1 VNIEYH
7 VEVEKSYYS
16 VPYQLIDKEVV
27 IRYSDKLVE
36 IFYNNKR
43 IALHSR
49 LHQAGAYSTQEAHMA
64 AAHRAY
70 AHQTPSNL
78 IGRAARFGEKTKAL
92 VIEILK
98 RRPHPQ
104 MGIRSCSGILK
115 AARHLEAEVMEAI
128 CEKMLEL
135 ESYTLAHFKSILKH
149 KTYLKAEPQTAT
161 TPESIHENIRGKLQ
175 GLKAALM
182 EQIEGGGKY
191 AAMSFEERLSLLIDR
206 EVTDRKN
213 RSIQRMLGLS
223 KLKDKQAHLSDLDYR
238 AGRGID
244 KGLIK
249 TLAKNDWIERK
260 QNIIITGPTGTGKSF
275 LASALANQAILS
287 ACSAYYSRIST
298 LLANI
303 ALVRGD
309 GSYLGWLK
317 KLSRFRLLILDD
329 LGLSTLS
336 TTQTQELLEI
346 IEDRSHTGSTIVTSQ
361 LPVKEW
367 YAYFNVPT
375 LADAIMD
382 RLVNNS
388 YRIELKG
395 ESMRTHPGRCHHGQV
410 GQ

>member
-1 VNIEYH
+1 
-7 VEVEKSYYS
+7 
-16 VPYQLIDKEVV
+16 
-27 IRYSDKLVE
+27 
-36 IFYNNKR
+36 
-43 IALHSR
+43 
-49 LHQAGAYSTQEAHMA
+49 M
-64 AAHRAY
+64 
-70 AHQTPSNL
+70 
-78 IGRAARFGEKTKAL
+78 
-92 VIEILK
+92 
-98 RRPHPQ
+98 
-104 MGIRSCSGILK
+104 
-115 AARHLEAEVMEAI
+115 
-128 CEKMLEL
+128 KMLEH
-135 ESYTLAHFKSILKH
+135 TLDQITQL
-149 KTYLKAEPQTAT
+149 
-161 TPESIHENIRGKLQ
+161 KLQ

-206 EVTDRKN
+206 EVSDRKN

-287 ACSAYYSRIST
+287 AYSAYYSRIST

-309 GSYLGWLK
+309 GSYLSWLK

-336 TTQTQELLEI
+336 TSQTQELLEI
-346 IEDRSHTGSTIVTSQ
+346 IEERSHTGSTIVTSQ

-395 ESMRTHPGRCHHGQV
+395 ESMRKLRNSV
-410 GQ
+410 SYSDSFD